1 MVRLSLS
8 FTLVLTTLVALPFH
22 VSAWNI
28 PGHMLSGA
36 IAYQILQRE
45 SPATIATVKTM
56 LEKHPWYET
65 RWKTQLEKLPE
76 SERDEILFM
85 LAPRWAD
92 DIRTRDKAEHRGPW
106 HYINL
111 PFKPDGEPESVKTKP
126 PETITILTAIT
137 ENERIVQ
144 SATAPEK
151 RAIALT
157 WLFHLIGDIHQ
168 PLHAVQLFSREYPDG
183 DRGGN
188 QICIRVAPKRTAL
201 PLHRLWDGLLTSTN
215 NERTLRNMAVELRNR
230 LRKAE
235 LSELTSMDPETWAK
249 ESFEIATKITY
260 QNGTLR
266 GTPKG
271 QVKDCRE
278 VSDAAVLPAN
288 YAAIARRIADRR
300 MILASYRLAGLLQSF
315 QRN

>member
-45 SPATIATVKTM
+45 SPATIATIRTM
-56 LEKHPWYET
+56 LETHPWYET

-92 DIRTRDKAEHRGPW
+92 DIRTRDEAEHRGPW

-126 PETITILTAIT
+126 PETINILQRD
-137 ENERIVQ
+137 NR
-144 SATAPEK
+144 K
-151 RAIALT
+151 RAHSTKRDCPGETSHCANVAISSHWRYPPAATCRAAFLT
-157 WLFHLIGDIHQ
+157 RVPRRRSRRKSNMYPGCTKAHGA
-168 PLHAVQLFSREYPDG
+168 AVAPAVG
-183 DRGGN
+183 
-188 QICIRVAPKRTAL
+188 RVA
-201 PLHRLWDGLLTSTN
+201 H
-215 NERTLRNMAVELRNR
+215 V
-230 LRKAE
+230 
-235 LSELTSMDPETWAK
+235 
-249 ESFEIATKITY
+249 Y
-260 QNGTLR
+260 Q
-266 GTPKG
+266 
-271 QVKDCRE
+271 
-278 VSDAAVLPAN
+278 
-288 YAAIARRIADRR
+288 
-300 MILASYRLAGLLQSF
+300 
-315 QRN
+315 